1 MNKTTLLMTQEEPAW
16 NTALPDAGKLS
27 DRVVSAV
34 FADIVKNEKIDFL
47 DGQKPVIVSLNLS
60 NDANIQKLNRD
71 YRGMD
76 KPTNVL
82 SFANIDDPDFYNDL
96 ALYEEA
102 DLGSIIIA
110 LETLQREAEIK
121 QIPLADHFSHL
132 LVHGLLHLLGFDHIE
147 DEEAEYMEAAEIR
160 ILGALNINNPYK
172 E

>member
-27 DRVVSAV
+27 DRVVS
-34 FADIVKNEKIDFL
+34 ADIVKNEKIDFL

>member
-16 NTALPDAGKLS
+16 STALPDVEQLS
-27 DRVVSAV
+27 DRVMAAV
-34 FADIVKNEKIDFL
+34 FADVTKHEEIDFL
-47 DGQKPVIVSLNLS
+47 DGQKPIIVSLNLS
-60 NDANIQKLNRD
+60 NDTNVQILNRD
-71 YRGMD
+71 YRGLD

-82 SFANIDDPDFYNDL
+82 SFANIDDPDFYTDL
-96 ALYEEA
+96 TLYEEV

-121 QIPLADHFSHL
+121 QIPLSDHYCHL

-160 ILGALNINNPYK
+160 ILATLNINNPYK